1 MILGSHLSIAKG
13 YRKAG
18 ETAVDIGANTFQ
30 FFTRNPRGGKAKE
43 LDFLDIEALEKIME
57 EHSFGPLLAHAPYTL
72 NLASGKEDVRIF
84 GKNMMRE
91 DLMRMEHLPAS
102 LYNFHPGSHVK
113 DGVAVG
119 INRIVTGLNE
129 VVNGNETTTIL
140 LETMAGKG
148 SEIGARFEELRSILS
163 ELAHPEKYGICLDTC
178 HVYDAGYDLR
188 DNMLGVLEEF
198 DTVLGL
204 ERLRA
209 IHLNDSKFGMG
220 SHKDRHAG
228 IGEGKLGLAF
238 LLEILGQESLK
249 KIPFFLETPYDDE
262 GHKREIALLKEHFE

>member
-13 YRKAG
+13 YKKAG

-43 LDFLDIEALEKIME
+43 LEPSDLEALKKIME
-57 EHSFGPLLAHAPYTL
+57 EHHFGPLLAHAPYTL
-72 NLASGKEDVRIF
+72 NLASGKEDVRTF

-91 DLMRMEHLPAS
+91 DLLRMEQLPAH

-113 DGVAVG
+113 DGVVVG
-119 INRIVTGLNE
+119 IERIVRGLNE
-129 VVNGNETTTIL
+129 VVSGRETTTIL

-148 SEIGARFEELRSILS
+148 SEVGARFEELRSILS
-163 ELAHPEKYGICLDTC
+163 ELDHPEKFGICLDTC

-188 DNMLGVLEEF
+188 DNMVGVLEEF
-198 DTVLGL
+198 DTILGL
-204 ERLRA
+204 ERLKA
-209 IHLNDSKFGMG
+209 IHLNDSKYGMG

-228 IGEGKLGLAF
+228 IGEGELGMPF
-238 LLEILGQESLK
+238 LLDILGHEPFE

-262 GHKREIALLKEHFE
+262 GHKREIAFLKEHLE